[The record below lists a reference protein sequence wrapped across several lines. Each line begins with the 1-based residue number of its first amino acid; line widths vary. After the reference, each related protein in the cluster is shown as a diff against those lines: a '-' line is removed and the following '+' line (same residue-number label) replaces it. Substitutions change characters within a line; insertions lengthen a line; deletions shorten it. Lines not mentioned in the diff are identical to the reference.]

1 MGITDKKIL
10 LRINKQK
17 KRGVETMRQIGI
29 DLHKRMFV
37 VCCLNGKQKK
47 FCQYQ
52 MSKLSEFVKQLKKDD
67 EIAVEAT
74 GNTKYFVRQI
84 EGKVKRVVI
93 VNPQQFKV
101 ISQSVKKTD
110 STDAETLAIFLQ
122 KGMLPEVRMKD
133 EAHSQLT
140 SMANTRDRLVK
151 LRTVLK
157 NKIHNI
163 LLAHGIETKREAF
176 SSEKELEKVL
186 TLNVNAVAKVELTVI
201 VQQIKH
207 LNEGIKKLEQE
218 FIERGK
224 NLDGFESITSIK
236 GIGKKSGTILLSII
250 GNIKD
255 FKDEKKLAAYFG
267 IVPRVHNSA
276 DTIHQGRIT
285 KQGNALGRTTLVQ
298 CTLIAIRYSHYLR
311 TFYDRI
317 KQKKGSGKAIIATAR
332 KLLSIIYQTLTNG
345 WVFEDF
351 SNFVIR
357 KT

>member
-1 MGITDKKIL
+1 
-10 LRINKQK
+10 
-17 KRGVETMRQIGI
+17 MRYIGI
-29 DLHKRMFV
+29 DLHKRMFQ
-37 VCCLNGKQKK
+37 VCELQGKQKK
-47 FCQYQ
+47 FYQYQ
-52 MSKLSEFVKQLKKDD
+52 MNDLAEYKKHLRKED

-84 EGKVKRVVI
+84 EGRVKRVVV
-93 VNPQQFKV
+93 VNPQQFRV

-110 STDAETLAIFLQ
+110 RTDSETLAIFLQ
-122 KGMLPEVRMKD
+122 KGLLPEVRMKD
-133 EAHSQLT
+133 EIHSQLT
-140 SMANTRDRLVK
+140 SLANTRDRLVK

-163 LLAHGIETKREAF
+163 LLSHGIETKREAF
-176 SSEKELEKVL
+176 SSDKELDKVL
-186 TLNVNAVAKVELTVI
+186 TLQVNAVAKLELTVI
-201 VQQIKH
+201 VQQIRH

-224 NLDGFESITSIK
+224 KLKGFENITSIK
-236 GIGKKSGTILLSII
+236 GIGNKSGTILLSVI

-311 TFYDRI
+311 TFYERI

-351 SNFVIR
+351 PNFVI
-357 KT
+357 KST